1 MLLSTPGAA
10 CELGCPSLIR
20 AASQAGR
27 RKRFFS
33 GRQVAGMINIPAA
46 SGCWGCLAG
55 AFSSRPLEGERAQLR
70 GARER
75 LCREGWAGAAS
86 PPSPSSGER
95 L

>member
-33 GRQVAGMINIPAA
+33 DRQVARMINIPPAL
-46 SGCWGCLAG
+46 GCLGCLAG
-55 AFSSRPLEGERAQLR
+55 AFSSRPLKRDGLSPVVLVAC
-70 GARER
+70 ER
-75 LCREGWAGAAS
+75 LCREAWAGAAS
-86 PPSPSSGER
+86 PPSPSSG
-95 L
+95 